1 MITFMSNFAV
11 PKFKLYWGYGA
22 NNGDLRGGSTGL
34 PVDTQPNPLPY
45 DQRNYRQHFLKWMN
59 TAFGRLRMEWPF
71 PSSVSR
77 CIISF
82 YARASQDVFYP
93 ADFIADSDFFALRD
107 GWSSNARRVLALKFQ
122 RHPTIQ
128 TKAALQV
135 RWGSS
140 TQQSS
145 SQGTTAAETA
155 NDFVTAREWMHIEIL
170 YEGGYFEI
178 WVNGQKELQGSVP
191 HSDIGAAGPQWES
204 WFWPDCRWADMVVQT
219 GQDAALL
226 GRHRITHRF
235 LNGDVVTSWNATTSN
250 VLSGNPNS
258 AYWHWLQLSERD
270 GWPQFPSQ
278 YCDASSYVIPPDV
291 ETDDYEA
298 YSVESGN
305 PVGSVH
311 AVCLNAYAI
320 PLSSSSPG
328 SLQLLLRRS
337 QDGQTYLSPD
347 LVVPPYVA
355 GQTGRQRVQVLQWI
369 LPQDPSTGQSWR
381 EYELN
386 GGVWQPGLRRGSGCY
401 VTHLSLERLHASVG
415 VGAGARYTVR

>member
-1 MITFMSNFAV
+1 MIVFMTNFAV

-34 PVDTQPNPLPY
+34 PLDTRPNPLPY
-45 DQRNYRQHFLKWMN
+45 ELRGYRQHFLKWMN
-59 TAFGRLRMEWPF
+59 TEFGRLRMEWPF

-93 ADFIADSDFFALRD
+93 TDFIADSDFFALRD

-145 SQGTTAAETA
+145 SQGSTAAETA

-170 YEGGYFEI
+170 YEGGYFEV
-178 WVNGQKELQGSVP
+178 WVNGQKELQGNVP

-204 WFWPDCRWADMVVQT
+204 LFWPDCRWADMVVQT

-235 LNGDVVTSWNATTSN
+235 LIGDAATPWNATTSN

-270 GWPQFPSQ
+270 GWPQFSSQ
-278 YCDASSYVIPPDV
+278 YCDTSSYVIPESETSELYDV
-291 ETDDYEA
+291 EP
-298 YSVESGN
+298 GN
-305 PVGSVH
+305 PVAPIR
-311 AVCLNAYAI
+311 AVSLNVFAI

-328 SLQLLLRRS
+328 SIRMALRHKERLY
-337 QDGQTYLSPD
+337 TTFTAPFT
-347 LVVPPYVA
+347 VPPY
-355 GQTGRQRVQVLQWI
+355 GPTETGRQRVRLVTWIPTTDPDGNPWMEYDWNNGNWQV
-369 LPQDPSTGQSWR
+369 
-381 EYELN
+381 
-386 GGVWQPGLRRGSGCY
+386 GLADGSGCY
-401 VTHLSLERLHASVG
+401 ITHYSVERLHTMTAGG
-415 VGAGARYTVR
+415 VGSRYTVR